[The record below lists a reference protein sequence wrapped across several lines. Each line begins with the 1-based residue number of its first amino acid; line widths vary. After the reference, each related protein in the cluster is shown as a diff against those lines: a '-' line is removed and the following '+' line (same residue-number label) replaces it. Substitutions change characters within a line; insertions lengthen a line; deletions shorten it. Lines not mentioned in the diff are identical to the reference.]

1 MVSFRRNTCASP
13 VSSELPGLAHTFYRP
28 SEWCSLGGMRA
39 GAAPDAAAA
48 CRLCRQRR
56 RHPTYP
62 HALSLLQAGPKK
74 TYSVM
79 EWVPK
84 LSAVQI
90 NKQDLNR
97 LVMNFLVTEVGAPF
111 GPCFRLPP
119 RSRHPRELPCP
130 YPPPQLLPQGYVD
143 AARVFERE
151 SGTAPGVDLDKIT
164 DRMEI
169 RKALQGGDVVQV
181 GGWEGRRVVCIN

>member
-1 MVSFRRNTCASP
+1 MKKTAPCLLPPATPQAPHSP
-13 VSSELPGLAHTFYRP
+13 PQPSPLHT
-28 SEWCSLGGMRA
+28 
-39 GAAPDAAAA
+39 
-48 CRLCRQRR
+48 
-56 RHPTYP
+56 
-62 HALSLLQAGPKK
+62 HAL
-74 TYSVM
+74 
-79 EWVPK
+79 
-84 LSAVQI
+84 
-90 NKQDLNR
+90 
-97 LVMNFLVTEVGAPF
+97 
-111 GPCFRLPP
+111 LPT
-119 RSRHPRELPCP
+119 PCP